1 MMNRIRLGLT
11 GFGEIPRHLFRMC
24 TEDDR
29 IEVVVISDLGKP
41 DILSYLVSAETKGR
55 VKAKLDGNFLVAN
68 NQKSRFIGWG
78 DPGKI
83 PWDMFDVDIV
93 VDGTW
98 KFRSKADMEK
108 HLEAG
113 ANRVFIT
120 SLPSDY
126 IDRVVIRGVNEHT
139 IKSADR
145 LVSAGSATTNA
156 AALMLKILWENFGID
171 YSMITTVHSYTA
183 DQPLRDRAG
192 NDYRKSR
199 SAAENIIPVETVVP
213 QWIEHIMPE
222 LKGKIEGTAMNVP
235 IPNGSLLDLTAGM
248 KKKITIEELNKV
260 MTKAA
265 KELSGIIQLVE
276 DPIVSAYVIDNPHS
290 LIFDKKATMIS
301 SGRMLKVLIWYHSAF
316 AMAARLKELILA
328 YDKADKKG
336 GSK

>member
-1 MMNRIRLGLT
+1 MNRIRLGLK

-24 TEDDR
+24 AEDDR
-29 IEVVVISDLGKP
+29 IEVVVISDLGQP

-55 VKAKLDGNFLVAN
+55 VKATLDGNFLVSR
-68 NQKSRFIGWG
+68 NQRSRFIGGG

-83 PWDMFDVDIV
+83 PWDMFDVDMV

-98 KFRSKADMEK
+98 KFRSKSDMTK
-108 HLEAG
+108 HFEAG
-113 ANRVFIT
+113 AKRVFIT
-120 SLPSDY
+120 SLPTDL
-126 IDRVVIRGVNEHT
+126 IDRVVIKGVNEHT
-139 IKSADR
+139 IKSSDQ

-156 AALMLKILWENFGID
+156 SALMLKILSENFGID

-199 SAAENIIPVETVVP
+199 SAAENIIPVETIVP
-213 QWIEHIMPE
+213 RWIENIMPE
-222 LKGKIEGTAMNVP
+222 LTGKVEGTAMNVP
-235 IPNGSLLDLTAGM
+235 IPNGSLLDLTAGL

-260 MTKAA
+260 MAKAA
-265 KELSGIIQLVE
+265 KELPDIIQIVD
-276 DPIVSAYVIDNPHS
+276 DPIVSADVIDNPHS
-290 LIFDKKATMIS
+290 LIFDKKATMLS
-301 SGRMLKVLIWYHSAF
+301 PGRMLKVLIWYHSAF

-328 YDKADKKG
+328 YDKVDKKG

>member
-1 MMNRIRLGLT
+1 MSRIRLGLK

-24 TEDDR
+24 AEDDR

-55 VKAKLDGNFLVAN
+55 VSAKLDGNFLVAN
-68 NQKSRFIGWG
+68 NQKSRFIGGG

-83 PWDMFDVDIV
+83 PWDMFDVDMV

-98 KFRSKADMEK
+98 KFRSKTDMEK

-113 ANRVFIT
+113 ANRVFLT
-120 SLPSDY
+120 SLPSDL
-126 IDRVVIRGVNEHT
+126 IDRVVIWGVNEHT

-156 AALMLKILWENFGID
+156 AALMLKILSESFGID

-192 NDYRKSR
+192 NDFRKSR
-199 SAAENIIPVETVVP
+199 SAAENIIPVETIVP
-213 QWIEHIMPE
+213 KWIEHIMPE
-222 LKGKIEGTAMNVP
+222 LTGKVEGTAMNVP
-235 IPNGSLLDLTAGM
+235 IPNGSLLDLTAGL
-248 KKKITIEELNKV
+248 KKKVTIDEINKV
-260 MTKAA
+260 MAKAA
-265 KELSGIIQLVE
+265 KDLPGIIQLVD
-276 DPIVSAYVIDNPHS
+276 DPIVSADVIDNSHS
-290 LIFDKKATMIS
+290 LVFDKKATMLS
-301 SGRMLKVLIWYHSAF
+301 PGRMVKVLIWYHSAF
-316 AMAARLKELILA
+316 AMAARIKELILA

-336 GSK
+336 GVK